1 MHPNPV
7 IASRVQR
14 IPESATMKI
23 ADTAAKLRSEGRDI
37 ISFSLGEPDF
47 ETPENIR
54 KAAKTALDRGE
65 THYTQGSGILELREA
80 IAEKLKN
87 ENNLDVRPDDVL
99 VTPGAKQAI
108 FEAIC
113 TLIER
118 GDEVLLLDPAWV
130 SYEAIVKFAGGKP
143 VMVPVSEQDGYVP
156 PVDLQ
161 SYITRDTKLLILNT
175 PCNPTGAVYGKNAI
189 KTVAEMAEDYG
200 IFVLSDEVYEKII
213 YGAKHHS
220 IGSLIP
226 GGTITING
234 FSKAYAMTG
243 WRLGYATAA
252 APILQGMLKIQQHS
266 VSNATSF
273 VQRAGVEALRGDQ
286 GAVRAMVTEFEK
298 RRNLMIDGLYKM
310 GIQCARP
317 RGAFYAFAKVSQFG
331 SSVEVAEKLLQEA
344 LVAVTPG
351 SAFGPN
357 GEGYVRLSYAT
368 SRQNIESGI
377 RRIEEAS
384 LENRLSTSPDA

>member
-1 MHPNPV
+1 MKPNPV
-7 IASRVQR
+7 ISSRVR
-14 IPESATMKI
+14 HIPESATMKI
-23 ADTAAKLRSEGRDI
+23 ADIAAKLKSEGQDI

-47 ETPENIR
+47 ETPENIKR
-54 KAAKTALDRGE
+54 AAKTALDRGE
-65 THYTQGSGILELREA
+65 THYTQGSGIPELREA

-87 ENNLDVRPDDVL
+87 DNNLDVSPADLL
-99 VTPGAKQAI
+99 VTTGAKQAI

-113 TLIER
+113 TLIDE

-130 SYEAIVKFAGGKP
+130 SYSAIVKFAGGKP
-143 VMVPVSEQDGYVP
+143 VMVPVSEQEGYV

-161 SYITRDTKLLILNT
+161 SHMTRNTKLLILNS
-175 PCNPTGAVYGKNAI
+175 PCNPTGAVYGKNVI
-189 KTVAEMAEDYG
+189 KAAAEAAEDHG
-200 IFVLSDEVYEKII
+200 VFVLSDEVYEKII

-226 GGTITING
+226 DRTITING

-243 WRLGYATAA
+243 WRLGYATAP

-286 GAVRAMVTEFEK
+286 GAVRAMVVEFKK
-298 RRNLMIDGLYKM
+298 RRDIMIDGLRKM
-310 GIQCARP
+310 GIECAPP

-331 SSVEVAEKLLQEA
+331 NSVEVTEKLLRDA

-357 GEGYVRLSYAT
+357 SEGYVRLSYAT
-368 SRQNIESGI
+368 SRQNIEDGI
-377 RRIEEAS
+377 NRIEAS
-384 LENRLSTSPDA
+384 LAQA

>member
-1 MHPNPV
+1 MKPNPV
-7 IASRVQR
+7 ISSRVR
-14 IPESATMKI
+14 HIPESATMKI
-23 ADTAAKLRSEGRDI
+23 ADIAAKLRSEGQDI

-47 ETPENIR
+47 ETPENIKR
-54 KAAKTALDRGE
+54 AAKTALDRGE
-65 THYTQGSGILELREA
+65 THYTQGSGIPELQEA

-87 ENNLDVRPDDVL
+87 DNNLDVSPADVL
-99 VTPGAKQAI
+99 VTTGAKQAI

-113 TLIER
+113 TLIDE

-130 SYEAIVKFAGGKP
+130 SYSAIVKFAGGKP
-143 VMVPVSEQDGYVP
+143 VMVPVSEQEGYV

-161 SYITRDTKLLILNT
+161 SHMTRNTKLLILNS
-175 PCNPTGAVYGKNAI
+175 PCNPTGAVYGKNVVKAA
-189 KTVAEMAEDYG
+189 AEAAEDHG
-200 IFVLSDEVYEKII
+200 VFVLSDEVYEKII

-220 IGSLIP
+220 IGSLVP
-226 GGTITING
+226 DRTITING

-243 WRLGYATAA
+243 WRLGYATAP

-286 GAVRAMVTEFEK
+286 GAVRAMVVEFKK
-298 RRNLMIDGLYKM
+298 RRDIMIDGLRKM
-310 GIQCARP
+310 GIECAPP

-331 SSVEVAEKLLQEA
+331 NSVEVTEKLLRDA

-368 SRQNIESGI
+368 SRQNIEDGI
-377 RRIEEAS
+377 NRIEAS
-384 LENRLSTSPDA
+384 LAQA

>member
-1 MHPNPV
+1 MKPNPV
-7 IASRVQR
+7 ISSRVR
-14 IPESATMKI
+14 HIPESATMKI
-23 ADTAAKLRSEGRDI
+23 ADIAAKLRSEGQDI

-47 ETPENIR
+47 ETPENIKR
-54 KAAKTALDRGE
+54 AAKTALDRGE
-65 THYTQGSGILELREA
+65 THYTQGSGIPELREA

-87 ENNLDVRPDDVL
+87 DNNLDVSPADVL
-99 VTPGAKQAI
+99 VTTGAKQAI

-113 TLIER
+113 TLIDE

-130 SYEAIVKFAGGKP
+130 SYSAIVKFAGGKP
-143 VMVPVSEQDGYVP
+143 VMVPVSEQEGYVP
-156 PVDLQ
+156 VNLQ
-161 SYITRDTKLLILNT
+161 SHMTRNTKLLILNS
-175 PCNPTGAVYGKNAI
+175 PCNPTGAVYGKNVI
-189 KTVAEMAEDYG
+189 KAAAEAAEDHG
-200 IFVLSDEVYEKII
+200 VFVLSDEVYEKII

-226 GGTITING
+226 DRTITING

-243 WRLGYATAA
+243 WRLGYATAP

-286 GAVRAMVTEFEK
+286 GAVRAMVVEFKK
-298 RRNLMIDGLYKM
+298 RRDIMIDGLRKM
-310 GIQCARP
+310 GIECAPP

-331 SSVEVAEKLLQEA
+331 NSVEVTEKLLRDA

-357 GEGYVRLSYAT
+357 SEGYVRLSYAT
-368 SRQNIESGI
+368 SRQNIEDGI
-377 RRIEEAS
+377 NRIEAS
-384 LENRLSTSPDA
+384 LAQA

>member
-1 MHPNPV
+1 
-7 IASRVQR
+7 
-14 IPESATMKI
+14 MKN
-23 ADTAAKLRSEGRDI
+23 D
-37 ISFSLGEPDF
+37 
-47 ETPENIR
+47 
-54 KAAKTALDRGE
+54 
-65 THYTQGSGILELREA
+65 
-80 IAEKLKN
+80 
-87 ENNLDVRPDDVL
+87 NNLDVSPADVL
-99 VTPGAKQAI
+99 VTTGAKQAI

-113 TLIER
+113 TLIDE

-130 SYEAIVKFAGGKP
+130 SYSAIVKFAGGKP
-143 VMVPVSEQDGYVP
+143 VMVPVSEQEGYV

-161 SYITRDTKLLILNT
+161 SHMTRNTKLLILNS
-175 PCNPTGAVYGKNAI
+175 PCNPTGAVYGKNVVKAA
-189 KTVAEMAEDYG
+189 AEAAEDHG
-200 IFVLSDEVYEKII
+200 VFVLSDEVYEKII

-220 IGSLIP
+220 IGSLVP
-226 GGTITING
+226 DRTITING

-243 WRLGYATAA
+243 WRLGYATAP

-286 GAVRAMVTEFEK
+286 GAVRAMVAEFKK
-298 RRNLMIDGLYKM
+298 RRDIMIDALRKM
-310 GIQCARP
+310 GIECAPP

-331 SSVEVAEKLLQEA
+331 NSVEVTEKLLRDA

-368 SRQNIESGI
+368 SRQNIEDGI
-377 RRIEEAS
+377 NRIEAS
-384 LENRLSTSPDA
+384 LAQA

>member
-1 MHPNPV
+1 MKPNPV
-7 IASRVQR
+7 ISSRVR
-14 IPESATMKI
+14 HIPESATMKI
-23 ADTAAKLRSEGRDI
+23 ADIAAKLRSEGQDI

-47 ETPENIR
+47 ETPENIKR
-54 KAAKTALDRGE
+54 AAKTALDRGE
-65 THYTQGSGILELREA
+65 THYTQGSGIPELQEA

-87 ENNLDVRPDDVL
+87 DNNLDVSPADVL
-99 VTPGAKQAI
+99 VTTGAKQAI

-113 TLIER
+113 TLIDE

-130 SYEAIVKFAGGKP
+130 SYSAIVKFAGGKP
-143 VMVPVSEQDGYVP
+143 VMVPVSEQEGYV

-161 SYITRDTKLLILNT
+161 SHMTRNTKLLILNS
-175 PCNPTGAVYGKNAI
+175 PCNPTGAVYGKNVVKAA
-189 KTVAEMAEDYG
+189 AEAAEDHG
-200 IFVLSDEVYEKII
+200 VFVLSDEVYEKII

-220 IGSLIP
+220 IGSLVP
-226 GGTITING
+226 DRTITING

-243 WRLGYATAA
+243 WRLGYATAP

-286 GAVRAMVTEFEK
+286 GAVRAMVAEFKK
-298 RRNLMIDGLYKM
+298 RRDIMIDALRKM
-310 GIQCARP
+310 GIECAPP

-331 SSVEVAEKLLQEA
+331 NSVEVTEKLLRDA

-368 SRQNIESGI
+368 SRQNIEDGI
-377 RRIEEAS
+377 NRIEAS
-384 LENRLSTSPDA
+384 LAQA

>member
-1 MHPNPV
+1 MKPNPV
-7 IASRVQR
+7 ISSRVR
-14 IPESATMKI
+14 HIPESATMKI
-23 ADTAAKLRSEGRDI
+23 ADIAAKLRSEGQDI

-47 ETPENIR
+47 ETPENIKR
-54 KAAKTALDRGE
+54 AAKTALDRGE
-65 THYTQGSGILELREA
+65 THYTQGSGIPELREA

-87 ENNLDVRPDDVL
+87 DNNLDVSPADVL
-99 VTPGAKQAI
+99 VTTGAKQAI

-113 TLIER
+113 TLIDE

-130 SYEAIVKFAGGKP
+130 SYSAIVKFAGGKP
-143 VMVPVSEQDGYVP
+143 VMVPVSEQEGYV

-161 SYITRDTKLLILNT
+161 SHMTRNTKLLILNS
-175 PCNPTGAVYGKNAI
+175 PCNPTGAVYGKNVVKAA
-189 KTVAEMAEDYG
+189 AEAAEDHG
-200 IFVLSDEVYEKII
+200 VFVLSDEVYEKII

-226 GGTITING
+226 DRTITING

-243 WRLGYATAA
+243 WRLGYATAP

-286 GAVRAMVTEFEK
+286 GAVRAMVVEFKK
-298 RRNLMIDGLYKM
+298 RRDIMIDGLRKM
-310 GIQCARP
+310 GIECAPP

-331 SSVEVAEKLLQEA
+331 NSVEVTEKLLRDA

-368 SRQNIESGI
+368 SRQNIEDGI
-377 RRIEEAS
+377 NRIEAS
-384 LENRLSTSPDA
+384 LAQA

>member
-1 MHPNPV
+1 MKPNPV
-7 IASRVQR
+7 ISSRVR
-14 IPESATMKI
+14 HIPESATMKI
-23 ADTAAKLRSEGRDI
+23 ADIAAKLRSEGQDI

-47 ETPENIR
+47 ETPENIKR
-54 KAAKTALDRGE
+54 AAKTALDRGE
-65 THYTQGSGILELREA
+65 THYTQGSGIPELQEA

-87 ENNLDVRPDDVL
+87 DNNLDVSPADVL
-99 VTPGAKQAI
+99 VTTGAKQAI

-113 TLIER
+113 TLIDD

-130 SYEAIVKFAGGKP
+130 SYSAIVKFAGGKP
-143 VMVPVSEQDGYVP
+143 VMVPVSEQEGYV

-161 SYITRDTKLLILNT
+161 SHMTRNTKLLILNS
-175 PCNPTGAVYGKNAI
+175 PCNPTGAVYGKNVVKAA
-189 KTVAEMAEDYG
+189 AEAAEDHG
-200 IFVLSDEVYEKII
+200 VFVLSDEVYEKII

-220 IGSLIP
+220 IGSLVP
-226 GGTITING
+226 DRTITING

-243 WRLGYATAA
+243 WRLGYATAP

-286 GAVRAMVTEFEK
+286 GAVRAMVAEFKK
-298 RRNLMIDGLYKM
+298 RRDIMIDALRKM
-310 GIQCARP
+310 GIECAPP

-331 SSVEVAEKLLQEA
+331 NSVEVTEKLLRDA

-368 SRQNIESGI
+368 SRQNIEDGI
-377 RRIEEAS
+377 NRIEAS
-384 LENRLSTSPDA
+384 LAQA

>member
-1 MHPNPV
+1 MKPNPV
-7 IASRVQR
+7 ISSRVGH

-23 ADTAAKLRSEGRDI
+23 ADIAAKLRSEGQDI

-47 ETPENIR
+47 ETPENIKR
-54 KAAKTALDRGE
+54 AAKTALDRGE
-65 THYTQGSGILELREA
+65 THYTQGSGIPELREA

-87 ENNLDVRPDDVL
+87 DNNLDVSPADVL
-99 VTPGAKQAI
+99 VTTGAKQAI

-113 TLIER
+113 TLIDE

-130 SYEAIVKFAGGKP
+130 SYSAIVKFAGGKP

-156 PVDLQ
+156 VDLQ
-161 SYITRDTKLLILNT
+161 SHMTRDTKLLILNS

-189 KTVAEMAEDYG
+189 KAAAETAEDHG
-200 IFVLSDEVYEKII
+200 VFVLSDEVYEKII

-220 IGSLIP
+220 IGNLIP
-226 GGTITING
+226 DRTITING

-243 WRLGYATAA
+243 WRLGYATAP

-273 VQRAGVEALRGDQ
+273 AQRAGVEALRGDQ
-286 GAVRAMVTEFEK
+286 GAVRAMVAEFKK
-298 RRNLMIDGLYKM
+298 RRDIMIDGLRKM
-310 GIQCARP
+310 EIECALP

-331 SSVEVAEKLLQEA
+331 NSVEVTEKLLRDA

-368 SRQNIESGI
+368 SRQNIEDGI
-377 RRIEEAS
+377 DRIEAS
-384 LENRLSTSPDA
+384 LAHA

>member
-1 MHPNPV
+1 MKPNPV
-7 IASRVQR
+7 ISSRVR
-14 IPESATMKI
+14 HIPESATMKI
-23 ADTAAKLRSEGRDI
+23 ADIAAKLRSEGQDI

-47 ETPENIR
+47 ETPENIKR
-54 KAAKTALDRGE
+54 AAKTALDRGE
-65 THYTQGSGILELREA
+65 THYTQGSGIPELQEA

-87 ENNLDVRPDDVL
+87 DNNLDVSPADVL
-99 VTPGAKQAI
+99 VTTGAKQAI

-113 TLIER
+113 TLIDE

-130 SYEAIVKFAGGKP
+130 SYSAIVKFAGGKP
-143 VMVPVSEQDGYVP
+143 VMVPVSEQEGYV

-161 SYITRDTKLLILNT
+161 SHMTRNTKLLILNS
-175 PCNPTGAVYGKNAI
+175 PCNPTGAVYGKNVI
-189 KTVAEMAEDYG
+189 KAAAEAAEDHG
-200 IFVLSDEVYEKII
+200 VFVLSDEVYEKII

-226 GGTITING
+226 DRTITING

-243 WRLGYATAA
+243 WRLGYATAP

-286 GAVRAMVTEFEK
+286 GAVRAMVVEFKK
-298 RRNLMIDGLYKM
+298 RRDIMIDGLRKM
-310 GIQCARP
+310 GIECAPP

-331 SSVEVAEKLLQEA
+331 NSVEVTEKLLRDA

-368 SRQNIESGI
+368 SRQNIEDGI
-377 RRIEEAS
+377 NRIEAS
-384 LENRLSTSPDA
+384 LAQA

>member
-1 MHPNPV
+1 MKPNPV
-7 IASRVQR
+7 ISSRVR
-14 IPESATMKI
+14 HIPESATMKI
-23 ADTAAKLRSEGRDI
+23 ADIAAKLRSEGQDI

-47 ETPENIR
+47 ETPENIKR
-54 KAAKTALDRGE
+54 AAKTALDRGE
-65 THYTQGSGILELREA
+65 THYTQGSGIPELREA

-87 ENNLDVRPDDVL
+87 DNNLDVSPADVL
-99 VTPGAKQAI
+99 VTTGAKQAI

-113 TLIER
+113 TLIDE

-130 SYEAIVKFAGGKP
+130 SYSAIVKFAGGKP
-143 VMVPVSEQDGYVP
+143 VMVPVSEQEGYV

-161 SYITRDTKLLILNT
+161 SHMTRNTKLLILNS
-175 PCNPTGAVYGKNAI
+175 PCNPTGAVYGKNVI
-189 KTVAEMAEDYG
+189 KAAAEAAEDHG
-200 IFVLSDEVYEKII
+200 VFVLSDEVYEKII

-226 GGTITING
+226 DRTITING

-243 WRLGYATAA
+243 WRLGYATAP

-286 GAVRAMVTEFEK
+286 GAVRAMVVEFKK
-298 RRNLMIDGLYKM
+298 RRDIMINGLRKM
-310 GIQCARP
+310 GIECAPP

-331 SSVEVAEKLLQEA
+331 NSVEVTEKLLRDA

-368 SRQNIESGI
+368 SRQNIEDGI
-377 RRIEEAS
+377 NRIEAS
-384 LENRLSTSPDA
+384 LAQA

>member
-1 MHPNPV
+1 MKPNPV
-7 IASRVQR
+7 ISSRVR
-14 IPESATMKI
+14 HIPESATMKI
-23 ADTAAKLRSEGRDI
+23 ADIAAKLRSEGQDI

-47 ETPENIR
+47 ETPENIKR
-54 KAAKTALDRGE
+54 AAKTALDRGE
-65 THYTQGSGILELREA
+65 THYTQGSGIPELQEA

-87 ENNLDVRPDDVL
+87 DNNLDVSPADVL
-99 VTPGAKQAI
+99 VTTGAKQAI

-113 TLIER
+113 TLIDE

-130 SYEAIVKFAGGKP
+130 SYSAIVKFAGGKP
-143 VMVPVSEQDGYVP
+143 VMVPVSEQEGYV

-161 SYITRDTKLLILNT
+161 SHMTRNTKLLILNS
-175 PCNPTGAVYGKNAI
+175 PCNPTGAVYGKNVVKAA
-189 KTVAEMAEDYG
+189 AEAAEDHG
-200 IFVLSDEVYEKII
+200 VFVLSDEVYEKII

-220 IGSLIP
+220 IGSLVP
-226 GGTITING
+226 DRTITING

-243 WRLGYATAA
+243 WRLGYATAP

-286 GAVRAMVTEFEK
+286 GAVRAMVAEFKK
-298 RRNLMIDGLYKM
+298 RRDIMIDGLRKM
-310 GIQCARP
+310 GIECAPP

-331 SSVEVAEKLLQEA
+331 NSVEVTEKLLRDA

-368 SRQNIESGI
+368 SRQNIEDGI
-377 RRIEEAS
+377 NRIEAS
-384 LENRLSTSPDA
+384 LAQA

>member
-1 MHPNPV
+1 MKPNPV
-7 IASRVQR
+7 ISSRVR
-14 IPESATMKI
+14 HIPESATMKI
-23 ADTAAKLRSEGRDI
+23 ADIAAKLRSEGQDI

-47 ETPENIR
+47 ETPENIKR
-54 KAAKTALDRGE
+54 AAKTALDRGE
-65 THYTQGSGILELREA
+65 THYTQGSGIPELQEA

-87 ENNLDVRPDDVL
+87 DNNLDVSPADVL
-99 VTPGAKQAI
+99 VTTGAKQAI

-113 TLIER
+113 TLIDE

-130 SYEAIVKFAGGKP
+130 SYSAIVKFAGGKP
-143 VMVPVSEQDGYVP
+143 VMVPVSEQEGYV

-161 SYITRDTKLLILNT
+161 SHMTRNTKLLILNS
-175 PCNPTGAVYGKNAI
+175 PCNPTGAVYGKNVVKAA
-189 KTVAEMAEDYG
+189 AEAAEDHG
-200 IFVLSDEVYEKII
+200 VFVLSDEVYEKII
-213 YGAKHHS
+213 YGDKHHS
-220 IGSLIP
+220 IGSLVP
-226 GGTITING
+226 DRTITING

-243 WRLGYATAA
+243 WRLGYATAP

-286 GAVRAMVTEFEK
+286 GAVRAMVAEFKK
-298 RRNLMIDGLYKM
+298 RRDIMIDALRKM
-310 GIQCARP
+310 GIECAPP

-331 SSVEVAEKLLQEA
+331 NSVEVTEKLLRDA

-368 SRQNIESGI
+368 SRQNIEDGI
-377 RRIEEAS
+377 NRIEAS
-384 LENRLSTSPDA
+384 LAQA

>member
-1 MHPNPV
+1 MKPNPV
-7 IASRVQR
+7 ISSRVR
-14 IPESATMKI
+14 HIPESATMKI
-23 ADTAAKLRSEGRDI
+23 ADIAAKLRSEGQDI

-47 ETPENIR
+47 ETPENIKR
-54 KAAKTALDRGE
+54 AAKTALDRGE
-65 THYTQGSGILELREA
+65 THYTQGSGIPELQEA

-87 ENNLDVRPDDVL
+87 DNNLDVSPADVL
-99 VTPGAKQAI
+99 VTTGAKQAI

-113 TLIER
+113 TLIDE

-130 SYEAIVKFAGGKP
+130 SYSAIVKFAGGKP
-143 VMVPVSEQDGYVP
+143 VMVPVSEQEGYV

-161 SYITRDTKLLILNT
+161 SHMTRNTKLLILNS
-175 PCNPTGAVYGKNAI
+175 PCNPTGAVYGKNVVKAA
-189 KTVAEMAEDYG
+189 AEAAEDHG
-200 IFVLSDEVYEKII
+200 VFVLSDEVYEKII

-220 IGSLIP
+220 IGSLVP
-226 GGTITING
+226 DRTITING

-243 WRLGYATAA
+243 WRLGYATAP

-286 GAVRAMVTEFEK
+286 GAVRAMVAEFKK
-298 RRNLMIDGLYKM
+298 RRDIMIDALRKM
-310 GIQCARP
+310 GIECAPP

-331 SSVEVAEKLLQEA
+331 NSVEVTEKLLRDA

-357 GEGYVRLSYAT
+357 SEGYVRLSYAT
-368 SRQNIESGI
+368 SRQNIEDGI
-377 RRIEEAS
+377 NRIEAS
-384 LENRLSTSPDA
+384 LAQA

>member
-1 MHPNPV
+1 MKPNPV
-7 IASRVQR
+7 ISSRVR
-14 IPESATMKI
+14 HIPESATMKI
-23 ADTAAKLRSEGRDI
+23 ADIAAKLRSEGQDI

-47 ETPENIR
+47 ETPENIKR
-54 KAAKTALDRGE
+54 AAKTALDRGE
-65 THYTQGSGILELREA
+65 THYTQGSGIPELREA

-87 ENNLDVRPDDVL
+87 DNNLDVSPADVL
-99 VTPGAKQAI
+99 VTTGAKQAI

-113 TLIER
+113 TLIDE

-130 SYEAIVKFAGGKP
+130 SYSAIVKFAGGKP

-156 PVDLQ
+156 VDLQ
-161 SYITRDTKLLILNT
+161 SHMTRDTKLLILNS

-189 KTVAEMAEDYG
+189 KAAAETAEDHG
-200 IFVLSDEVYEKII
+200 VFVLSDEVYEKII

-220 IGSLIP
+220 IGNLIP
-226 GGTITING
+226 DRTITING

-243 WRLGYATAA
+243 WRLGYATAP

-273 VQRAGVEALRGDQ
+273 AQRAGVEALRGDQ
-286 GAVRAMVTEFEK
+286 GAVRAMVAEFKK
-298 RRNLMIDGLYKM
+298 RRDIMIDGLRKM
-310 GIQCARP
+310 EVECALP

-331 SSVEVAEKLLQEA
+331 NSVEVTEKLLRDA

-368 SRQNIESGI
+368 CRQNIEDGI
-377 RRIEEAS
+377 DRIEAS
-384 LENRLSTSPDA
+384 LAHA

>member
-1 MHPNPV
+1 MKPNPV
-7 IASRVQR
+7 ISSRVR
-14 IPESATMKI
+14 HIPESATMKI
-23 ADTAAKLRSEGRDI
+23 ADIAAKLRSEGQDI

-47 ETPENIR
+47 ETPENIKR
-54 KAAKTALDRGE
+54 AAKTALDRGE
-65 THYTQGSGILELREA
+65 THYTQGSGIPELREA

-87 ENNLDVRPDDVL
+87 DNNLDVSPADVL
-99 VTPGAKQAI
+99 VTTGAKQAI

-113 TLIER
+113 TLIDE

-130 SYEAIVKFAGGKP
+130 SYSAIVKFAGGKP
-143 VMVPVSEQDGYVP
+143 VMVPVSEQEGYV

-161 SYITRDTKLLILNT
+161 SHMTRNTKLLILNS
-175 PCNPTGAVYGKNAI
+175 PCNPTGAVYGKNVI
-189 KTVAEMAEDYG
+189 KAAAEAAEDHG
-200 IFVLSDEVYEKII
+200 VFVLSDEVYEKII

-226 GGTITING
+226 DRTITING

-243 WRLGYATAA
+243 WRLGYATAP

-286 GAVRAMVTEFEK
+286 GAVRAMVAEFEK
-298 RRNLMIDGLYKM
+298 RRDIMIGGLRKM
-310 GIQCARP
+310 GVECALP

-331 SSVEVAEKLLQEA
+331 NSVEVTEKLLQDA

-357 GEGYVRLSYAT
+357 GEGHVRLSYAT
-368 SRQNIESGI
+368 SRQNIEDGI
-377 RRIEEAS
+377 NRIEAS
-384 LENRLSTSPDA
+384 LAQA

>member
-1 MHPNPV
+1 
-7 IASRVQR
+7 
-14 IPESATMKI
+14 MKI
-23 ADTAAKLRSEGRDI
+23 ADMAAKLKSEGRDI
-37 ISFSLGEPDF
+37 IGFSLGEPDF

-65 THYTQGSGILELREA
+65 THYTQGSGIPELREA

-87 ENNLDVRPDDVL
+87 ENNLDVSPADVL

-113 TLIER
+113 TLIEE

-156 PVDLQ
+156 VDLH
-161 SYITRDTKLLILNT
+161 SYITRDTKLLILNS

-189 KTVAEMAEDYG
+189 KTVAETAEDYG
-200 IFVLSDEVYEKII
+200 VFVLSDEVYEKII

-226 GGTITING
+226 GRTITING

-243 WRLGYATAA
+243 WRLGYATAP

-273 VQRAGVEALRGDQ
+273 VQRAGVEALRSDQ
-286 GAVRAMVTEFEK
+286 GAVRAMVAEFEK

-317 RGAFYAFAKVSQFG
+317 RGAFYAFANVSQFG
-331 SSVEVAEKLLQEA
+331 SSVEVTEKLLQEA

-368 SRQNIESGI
+368 SRQNIERGI
-377 RRIEEAS
+377 CRIEAS
-384 LENRLSTSPDA
+384 LENRPSTSPDA

>member
-1 MHPNPV
+1 MNPNPV
-7 IASRVQR
+7 ISSRVR
-14 IPESATMKI
+14 HIPESATMKI
-23 ADTAAKLRSEGRDI
+23 ADIAAKLRSEGRDI

-47 ETPENIR
+47 ETPENIK

-65 THYTQGSGILELREA
+65 THYTQGSGIPELREA

-87 ENNLDVRPDDVL
+87 ENNLDVSPANVL

-113 TLIER
+113 TLIDE

-130 SYEAIVKFAGGKP
+130 SYGAIVRFAGGKP
-143 VMVPVSEQDGYVP
+143 VMVPVSEQEGYV

-161 SYITRDTKLLILNT
+161 SHMTRNTKLLILNS
-175 PCNPTGAVYGKNAI
+175 PCNPTGAVYGKHVI
-189 KTVAEMAEDYG
+189 KTAAETAEDQG
-200 IFVLSDEVYEKII
+200 VFVLSDEVYEKII

-220 IGSLIP
+220 VGSLIP
-226 GGTITING
+226 DRTITING

-243 WRLGYATAA
+243 WRLGYATAP

-273 VQRAGVEALRGDQ
+273 AQRAGVEALRGDQ
-286 GAVRAMVTEFEK
+286 GAVRAMVAEFKK
-298 RRNLMIDGLYKM
+298 RRDIMIDGLRKM
-310 GIQCARP
+310 GIECALP

-331 SSVEVAEKLLQEA
+331 NSVEVTEKLLQDA

-368 SRQNIESGI
+368 SRQNIEDGI
-377 RRIEEAS
+377 NRIEAS
-384 LENRLSTSPDA
+384 LAQA

>member
-1 MHPNPV
+1 MKPNPV
-7 IASRVQR
+7 ISSRVR
-14 IPESATMKI
+14 HIPESATMKI
-23 ADTAAKLRSEGRDI
+23 ADIAAKLRSEGQDI

-47 ETPENIR
+47 ETPENIKR
-54 KAAKTALDRGE
+54 AAKTALDRGE
-65 THYTQGSGILELREA
+65 THYTQGSGIPELQEA

-87 ENNLDVRPDDVL
+87 DNNLDVSPADVL
-99 VTPGAKQAI
+99 VTTGAKQAI

-113 TLIER
+113 TLIDE

-130 SYEAIVKFAGGKP
+130 SYSAIVKFAGGKP
-143 VMVPVSEQDGYVP
+143 VMVPVSEQEGYV

-161 SYITRDTKLLILNT
+161 SHMTRNTKLLILNS
-175 PCNPTGAVYGKNAI
+175 PCNPTGAVYGKNVVKAA
-189 KTVAEMAEDYG
+189 AEAAEDHG
-200 IFVLSDEVYEKII
+200 VFVLSDEVYEKII

-220 IGSLIP
+220 IGSLVP
-226 GGTITING
+226 DRTITING

-243 WRLGYATAA
+243 WRLGYATAP

-286 GAVRAMVTEFEK
+286 GAVRAMVAEFKK
-298 RRNLMIDGLYKM
+298 RRDIMIDELRKM
-310 GIQCARP
+310 GIECAPP

-331 SSVEVAEKLLQEA
+331 NSVEVTEKLLRDA

-368 SRQNIESGI
+368 SRQNIEDGI
-377 RRIEEAS
+377 NRIEAS
-384 LENRLSTSPDA
+384 LAQA

>member
-1 MHPNPV
+1 MKPNPV
-7 IASRVQR
+7 ISSRVR
-14 IPESATMKI
+14 HIPESATMKI
-23 ADTAAKLRSEGRDI
+23 ADIAAKLRSEGQDI

-47 ETPENIR
+47 ETPENIKR
-54 KAAKTALDRGE
+54 AAKTALDRGE
-65 THYTQGSGILELREA
+65 THYTQGSGIPELREA

-87 ENNLDVRPDDVL
+87 DNNLDVSPADVL
-99 VTPGAKQAI
+99 VTTGAKQAI

-113 TLIER
+113 TLIDE

-130 SYEAIVKFAGGKP
+130 SYSAIVKFAGGKP

-156 PVDLQ
+156 VDLQ
-161 SYITRDTKLLILNT
+161 SHMTRDTKLLILNS

-189 KTVAEMAEDYG
+189 KAAAETAEDHG
-200 IFVLSDEVYEKII
+200 VFVLSDEVYEKII

-220 IGSLIP
+220 IGNLIP
-226 GGTITING
+226 DRTITING

-243 WRLGYATAA
+243 WRLGYATAP

-273 VQRAGVEALRGDQ
+273 AQRAGVEALRGDQ
-286 GAVRAMVTEFEK
+286 GAVRAMVAEFKK
-298 RRNLMIDGLYKM
+298 RRDIMIDGLRKM
-310 GIQCARP
+310 EIECALP

-331 SSVEVAEKLLQEA
+331 NSVEVTEKLLRDA

-368 SRQNIESGI
+368 CRQNIEDGI
-377 RRIEEAS
+377 DRIEAS
-384 LENRLSTSPDA
+384 LAHA

>member
-1 MHPNPV
+1 MKPNPV
-7 IASRVQR
+7 ISSRVR
-14 IPESATMKI
+14 HIPESATMKI
-23 ADTAAKLRSEGRDI
+23 ADIAAKLRSEGQDI

-47 ETPENIR
+47 ETTENIKR
-54 KAAKTALDRGE
+54 AAKTALDRGE
-65 THYTQGSGILELREA
+65 THYTQGSGIPELREA
-80 IAEKLKN
+80 VAEKLKN
-87 ENNLDVRPDDVL
+87 DNNLDVSPADVL
-99 VTPGAKQAI
+99 VTTGAKQAI

-113 TLIER
+113 TLIDE

-130 SYEAIVKFAGGKP
+130 SYSAIVKFAGGKP
-143 VMVPVSEQDGYVP
+143 VMVPVSEQEGYV

-161 SYITRDTKLLILNT
+161 SHMTRNTKLLILNS
-175 PCNPTGAVYGKNAI
+175 PCNPTGAVYGKNVI
-189 KTVAEMAEDYG
+189 KAAAEAAEDHG
-200 IFVLSDEVYEKII
+200 VFVLSDEVYEKII

-226 GGTITING
+226 DRTITING

-243 WRLGYATAA
+243 WRLGYATAP

-286 GAVRAMVTEFEK
+286 GAVRAMVVEFKK
-298 RRNLMIDGLYKM
+298 RRDIMIDGLRKI
-310 GIQCARP
+310 GIECAPP

-331 SSVEVAEKLLQEA
+331 NSVEVTEKLLRDA

-368 SRQNIESGI
+368 SRQNIEDGI
-377 RRIEEAS
+377 DRIEAS
-384 LENRLSTSPDA
+384 LAHA

>member
-1 MHPNPV
+1 MKPNPV
-7 IASRVQR
+7 ISSRVGH

-23 ADTAAKLRSEGRDI
+23 ADIAAKLRSEGQDI

-47 ETPENIR
+47 ETPENIKR
-54 KAAKTALDRGE
+54 AAKTALDRGE
-65 THYTQGSGILELREA
+65 THYTQGSGIPELREA

-87 ENNLDVRPDDVL
+87 DNNLDVSPADVL
-99 VTPGAKQAI
+99 VTTGAKQAI

-113 TLIER
+113 TLIDE

-130 SYEAIVKFAGGKP
+130 SYSAIVKFAGGKP
-143 VMVPVSEQDGYVP
+143 VMVPVSEQEGYV

-161 SYITRDTKLLILNT
+161 SHMTRNTKLLILNS
-175 PCNPTGAVYGKNAI
+175 PCNPTGAVYGKNVI
-189 KTVAEMAEDYG
+189 KAAAEAAEDHG
-200 IFVLSDEVYEKII
+200 VFVLSDEVYEKII

-226 GGTITING
+226 DRTITING

-243 WRLGYATAA
+243 WRLGYATAP

-286 GAVRAMVTEFEK
+286 GAVRAMVVEFKK
-298 RRNLMIDGLYKM
+298 RRDIMIDGLRKM
-310 GIQCARP
+310 GIECAPP

-331 SSVEVAEKLLQEA
+331 NSVEVTEKLLRDA

-357 GEGYVRLSYAT
+357 SEGYVRLSYAT
-368 SRQNIESGI
+368 SRQNIEEGI
-377 RRIEEAS
+377 NRIEAS
-384 LENRLSTSPDA
+384 LAQA

>member
-1 MHPNPV
+1 MKPNPV
-7 IASRVQR
+7 ISSRVR
-14 IPESATMKI
+14 HIPESATMKI
-23 ADTAAKLRSEGRDI
+23 ADIAAKLKSEGQDI

-47 ETPENIR
+47 ETPENIKR
-54 KAAKTALDRGE
+54 AAKTALDRGE
-65 THYTQGSGILELREA
+65 THYTQGSGIPELREA

-87 ENNLDVRPDDVL
+87 DNNLDVSPADVL
-99 VTPGAKQAI
+99 VTTGAKQAI

-113 TLIER
+113 TLIDE

-130 SYEAIVKFAGGKP
+130 SYSAIVKFAGGKP
-143 VMVPVSEQDGYVP
+143 VMVPVSEQEGYV

-161 SYITRDTKLLILNT
+161 SHMTRNTKLLILNS
-175 PCNPTGAVYGKNAI
+175 PCNPTGAVYGKNVI
-189 KTVAEMAEDYG
+189 KAAAEAAEDHG
-200 IFVLSDEVYEKII
+200 VFVLSDEVYEKII

-226 GGTITING
+226 DRTITING

-243 WRLGYATAA
+243 WRLGYATAP

-286 GAVRAMVTEFEK
+286 GAVRAMVVEFKK
-298 RRNLMIDGLYKM
+298 RRDIMIDGLRKM
-310 GIQCARP
+310 GIECAPP

-331 SSVEVAEKLLQEA
+331 NSVEVTEKLLRDA

-357 GEGYVRLSYAT
+357 SEGYVRLSYAT
-368 SRQNIESGI
+368 SRQNIEDGI
-377 RRIEEAS
+377 NRIEAS
-384 LENRLSTSPDA
+384 LAQA

>member
-1 MHPNPV
+1 MNPNPV
-7 IASRVQR
+7 IASRVQH

-23 ADTAAKLRSEGRDI
+23 ADKAAKLRSQGRDV

-54 KAAKTALDRGE
+54 RAAKTALDRGE
-65 THYTQGSGILELREA
+65 THYTQGIGIPELREA
-80 IAEKLKN
+80 IAEKLKK
-87 ENNLDVRPDDVL
+87 ENDLDVGPDDVL

-113 TLIER
+113 TLTER

-156 PVDLQ
+156 ADLN
-161 SYITRDTKLLILNT
+161 SYMTRETKLLILNS
-175 PCNPTGAVYGKNAI
+175 PCNPTGAVYDKNAI
-189 KTVAEMAEDYG
+189 KTIAETAEDYG
-200 IFVLSDEVYEKII
+200 VFVLSDEVYEKII

-226 GGTITING
+226 GRTITING

-243 WRLGYATAA
+243 WRLGYATAP

-273 VQRAGVEALRGDQ
+273 AQRAGVEALRGDQ
-286 GAVRAMVTEFEK
+286 GSVRAMVTEFKK
-298 RRNLMIDGLYKM
+298 RRDLMIDGLCTM

-317 RGAFYAFAKVSQFG
+317 RGAFYAFAKISRFG
-331 SSVEVAEKLLQEA
+331 SSVEVTEKLLQEA

-357 GEGYVRLSYAT
+357 GEGHVRLSYAT
-368 SRQNIESGI
+368 SHQNIEEGI
-377 RRIEEAS
+377 RRIEAS
-384 LENRLSTSPDA
+384 LENWLST

>member
-1 MHPNPV
+1 MKPNPV
-7 IASRVQR
+7 ISSRVR
-14 IPESATMKI
+14 HIPESATMKI
-23 ADTAAKLRSEGRDI
+23 ADIAAKLRSEGQDI

-47 ETPENIR
+47 ETPENIKR
-54 KAAKTALDRGE
+54 AAKTALDRGE
-65 THYTQGSGILELREA
+65 THYTQGSGIPELQEA

-87 ENNLDVRPDDVL
+87 DNNLDVSPADVL
-99 VTPGAKQAI
+99 VTTGAKQAI

-113 TLIER
+113 TLIDE

-130 SYEAIVKFAGGKP
+130 SYSAIVKFAGGKP
-143 VMVPVSEQDGYVP
+143 VMVPVSEQEGYV

-161 SYITRDTKLLILNT
+161 SHMTRNTKLLILNS
-175 PCNPTGAVYGKNAI
+175 PCNPTGAVYGKNVVKAA
-189 KTVAEMAEDYG
+189 AEAAEDHG
-200 IFVLSDEVYEKII
+200 VFVLSDEVYEKII

-226 GGTITING
+226 DRTITING

-243 WRLGYATAA
+243 WRLGYATAP

-286 GAVRAMVTEFEK
+286 GAVRAMVVEFKK
-298 RRNLMIDGLYKM
+298 RRDIMIDALRKM
-310 GIQCARP
+310 GIECAPP

-331 SSVEVAEKLLQEA
+331 NSVEVTEKLLRDA

-368 SRQNIESGI
+368 SRQNIEDGI
-377 RRIEEAS
+377 NRIEAS
-384 LENRLSTSPDA
+384 LAQA

>member
-1 MHPNPV
+1 MKPNPV
-7 IASRVQR
+7 ISSRVGH

-23 ADTAAKLRSEGRDI
+23 ADIAAKLRSEGQDI

-47 ETPENIR
+47 ETPENIKR
-54 KAAKTALDRGE
+54 AAKTALDRGE
-65 THYTQGSGILELREA
+65 THYTQGSGIPELREA

-87 ENNLDVRPDDVL
+87 DNNLDVSPADVL
-99 VTPGAKQAI
+99 VTTGAKQAI

-113 TLIER
+113 TLIDE

-130 SYEAIVKFAGGKP
+130 SYSAIVKFAGGKP
-143 VMVPVSEQDGYVP
+143 VMVPVSEQEGYV

-161 SYITRDTKLLILNT
+161 SHMTRNTKLLILNS

-189 KTVAEMAEDYG
+189 KAAAETAEDHG
-200 IFVLSDEVYEKII
+200 VFVLSDEVYEKII

-220 IGSLIP
+220 IGNLIP
-226 GGTITING
+226 DRTITING

-243 WRLGYATAA
+243 WRLGYATAP

-286 GAVRAMVTEFEK
+286 GAVRAMVVEFKK
-298 RRNLMIDGLYKM
+298 RRDIMIDGLRKM
-310 GIQCARP
+310 EIECALP

-331 SSVEVAEKLLQEA
+331 NSVEVTEKLLRDA

-368 SRQNIESGI
+368 SRQNIEDGI
-377 RRIEEAS
+377 NRIEAS
-384 LENRLSTSPDA
+384 LAQA

>member
-1 MHPNPV
+1 MKPNPV
-7 IASRVQR
+7 ISSRVR
-14 IPESATMKI
+14 HIPESATMKI
-23 ADTAAKLRSEGRDI
+23 ADIAAKLRSEGQDI

-47 ETPENIR
+47 ETPENIKR
-54 KAAKTALDRGE
+54 AAKTALDRGE
-65 THYTQGSGILELREA
+65 THYTQGSGIPELREA

-87 ENNLDVRPDDVL
+87 DNNLDVSPADVL
-99 VTPGAKQAI
+99 VTTGAKQAI

-113 TLIER
+113 TLIDE

-130 SYEAIVKFAGGKP
+130 SYSAIVKFAGGKP
-143 VMVPVSEQDGYVP
+143 VMVPVSEQEGYVP
-156 PVDLQ
+156 VNLQ
-161 SYITRDTKLLILNT
+161 SHMTRNTKLLILNS
-175 PCNPTGAVYGKNAI
+175 PCNPTGAVYGKNVI
-189 KTVAEMAEDYG
+189 KAAAEAAEDHG
-200 IFVLSDEVYEKII
+200 VFVLSDEVYEKII

-226 GGTITING
+226 DRTITING

-243 WRLGYATAA
+243 WRLGYATAP

-286 GAVRAMVTEFEK
+286 GAVRAMVVEFKK
-298 RRNLMIDGLYKM
+298 RRDIMIDGLRKM
-310 GIQCARP
+310 GIECAPP

-331 SSVEVAEKLLQEA
+331 NSVEVTEKLLRDA

-368 SRQNIESGI
+368 SRQNIEDGI
-377 RRIEEAS
+377 DRIEAS
-384 LENRLSTSPDA
+384 LAHA

>member
-1 MHPNPV
+1 MKPNPV
-7 IASRVQR
+7 ISSRVR
-14 IPESATMKI
+14 HIPESATMKI
-23 ADTAAKLRSEGRDI
+23 ADIAAKLRSEGQDI

-47 ETPENIR
+47 ETPENIKR
-54 KAAKTALDRGE
+54 AAKTALDRGE
-65 THYTQGSGILELREA
+65 THYTQGSGIPELREA

-87 ENNLDVRPDDVL
+87 DNNLDVSPADVL
-99 VTPGAKQAI
+99 VTTGAKQAI

-113 TLIER
+113 TLIDE

-130 SYEAIVKFAGGKP
+130 SYSAIVKFAGGKP
-143 VMVPVSEQDGYVP
+143 IMVPVSEQEGYV

-161 SYITRDTKLLILNT
+161 SHMTRDTKLLILNS
-175 PCNPTGAVYGKNAI
+175 PCNPTGAVYGKNVI
-189 KTVAEMAEDYG
+189 KAAAEAAEDHG
-200 IFVLSDEVYEKII
+200 VFVLSDEVYEKII

-226 GGTITING
+226 DRTITING

-243 WRLGYATAA
+243 WRLGYATAP

-286 GAVRAMVTEFEK
+286 GAVRAMVVEFKK
-298 RRNLMIDGLYKM
+298 RRDIMIDGLRKM
-310 GIQCARP
+310 GIECAPP

-331 SSVEVAEKLLQEA
+331 NSVEVTEKLLRDA

-368 SRQNIESGI
+368 SRQNIEDGI
-377 RRIEEAS
+377 DRIGAS
-384 LENRLSTSPDA
+384 LAHA

>member
-1 MHPNPV
+1 MKPNPV
-7 IASRVQR
+7 ISSRVR
-14 IPESATMKI
+14 HIPESATMKI
-23 ADTAAKLRSEGRDI
+23 ADIAAKLRSEGQDI

-47 ETPENIR
+47 ETPENIKR
-54 KAAKTALDRGE
+54 AAKTALDRGE
-65 THYTQGSGILELREA
+65 THYTQGSGIPELREA

-87 ENNLDVRPDDVL
+87 DNNLDVSPADVL
-99 VTPGAKQAI
+99 VTTGAKQAI

-113 TLIER
+113 TLIDE

-130 SYEAIVKFAGGKP
+130 SYSAIVKFAGGKP
-143 VMVPVSEQDGYVP
+143 VMVPVSEQEGYV

-161 SYITRDTKLLILNT
+161 SHMTRNTKLLILNS
-175 PCNPTGAVYGKNAI
+175 PCNPTGAVYGKNVI
-189 KTVAEMAEDYG
+189 KAAAEAAEDHG
-200 IFVLSDEVYEKII
+200 VFVLSDEVYEKII

-226 GGTITING
+226 DRTITING

-243 WRLGYATAA
+243 WRLGYATAP

-286 GAVRAMVTEFEK
+286 GAVRAMVVEFKK
-298 RRNLMIDGLYKM
+298 RRDIMIDGLRKM
-310 GIQCARP
+310 GIECAPP

-331 SSVEVAEKLLQEA
+331 NSVEVTEKLLRDA

-357 GEGYVRLSYAT
+357 SEGYVRLSYAT
-368 SRQNIESGI
+368 SRQNIEDGI
-377 RRIEEAS
+377 NRIEAS
-384 LENRLSTSPDA
+384 LAQA

>member
-1 MHPNPV
+1 MKPNPV
-7 IASRVQR
+7 ISSRVR
-14 IPESATMKI
+14 HIPESATMKI
-23 ADTAAKLRSEGRDI
+23 ADIAAKLRSEGQDI

-47 ETPENIR
+47 ETPENIKR
-54 KAAKTALDRGE
+54 AAKTALDRGE
-65 THYTQGSGILELREA
+65 THYTQGSGIPELREA
-80 IAEKLKN
+80 VAEKLKN
-87 ENNLDVRPDDVL
+87 DNNLDVSPADVL
-99 VTPGAKQAI
+99 VTTGAKQAI

-113 TLIER
+113 TLIDE

-130 SYEAIVKFAGGKP
+130 SYSAIVKFAGGKP

-156 PVDLQ
+156 VDLQ
-161 SYITRDTKLLILNT
+161 SHMTRDTKLLILNS

-189 KTVAEMAEDYG
+189 KAAAETAEDHG
-200 IFVLSDEVYEKII
+200 VFVLSDEVYEKII

-220 IGSLIP
+220 IGNLIP
-226 GGTITING
+226 DRTITING

-243 WRLGYATAA
+243 WRLGYATAP

-273 VQRAGVEALRGDQ
+273 AQRAGVEALRGDQ
-286 GAVRAMVTEFEK
+286 GAVRAMVAEFKK
-298 RRNLMIDGLYKM
+298 RRDIMIDGLRKM
-310 GIQCARP
+310 EIECALP

-331 SSVEVAEKLLQEA
+331 NSVEVTEKLLRDA

-368 SRQNIESGI
+368 SRQNIEDGI
-377 RRIEEAS
+377 DRIEAS
-384 LENRLSTSPDA
+384 LAHA

>member
-1 MHPNPV
+1 MKPNPV
-7 IASRVQR
+7 ISSRVQH

-23 ADTAAKLRSEGRDI
+23 ADVAAKLRSEGRDI

-47 ETPENIR
+47 ETPENIKR
-54 KAAKTALDRGE
+54 AAKTALDRGE
-65 THYTQGSGILELREA
+65 THYTQGSGIPELREA
-80 IAEKLKN
+80 IAERLKN
-87 ENNLDVRPDDVL
+87 ENNLDVGPADVL

-113 TLIER
+113 TLIDE

-130 SYEAIVKFAGGKP
+130 SYSAIVKFAGGKP

-156 PVDLQ
+156 VDLQ
-161 SYITRDTKLLILNT
+161 SHMTRDTKLLILNT

-189 KTVAEMAEDYG
+189 KTAAETAEDQG

-213 YGAKHHS
+213 YGAQHHS

-226 GGTITING
+226 DRTITING

-243 WRLGYATAA
+243 WRLGYATAP

-273 VQRAGVEALRGDQ
+273 AQRAGVEALRGDQ
-286 GAVRAMVTEFEK
+286 GAMRAMVAEFKK
-298 RRNLMIDGLYKM
+298 RRDIMIDGLRKM
-310 GIQCARP
+310 GIECALP

-331 SSVEVAEKLLQEA
+331 NSVEVTEKLLQDA

-368 SRQNIESGI
+368 SRQNIEDGI
-377 RRIEEAS
+377 NRMGAS
-384 LENRLSTSPDA
+384 LAQA

>member
-1 MHPNPV
+1 MKPNPV
-7 IASRVQR
+7 ISSRVR
-14 IPESATMKI
+14 HIPESATMKI
-23 ADTAAKLRSEGRDI
+23 ADIAAKLRSEGQDI

-47 ETPENIR
+47 ETPENIKR
-54 KAAKTALDRGE
+54 AAKTALDRGE
-65 THYTQGSGILELREA
+65 THYTQGSGIPELQEA

-87 ENNLDVRPDDVL
+87 DNNLDVSPADVL
-99 VTPGAKQAI
+99 VTTGAKQAI

-113 TLIER
+113 TLIDD

-130 SYEAIVKFAGGKP
+130 SYSAIVKFAGGKP
-143 VMVPVSEQDGYVP
+143 VMVPVSEQEGCV

-161 SYITRDTKLLILNT
+161 SHMTRNTKLLILNS
-175 PCNPTGAVYGKNAI
+175 PCNPTGAVYGKNVI
-189 KTVAEMAEDYG
+189 KAAAEAAEDHG
-200 IFVLSDEVYEKII
+200 VFVLSDEVYEKII

-226 GGTITING
+226 DRTITING

-243 WRLGYATAA
+243 WRLGYATAP

-286 GAVRAMVTEFEK
+286 GAVRAMVVEFKK
-298 RRNLMIDGLYKM
+298 RRDIMIDELRKM
-310 GIQCARP
+310 GIECAPP

-331 SSVEVAEKLLQEA
+331 NSVEVTEKLLRDA

-368 SRQNIESGI
+368 SRQNIEDGI
-377 RRIEEAS
+377 NRIEAS
-384 LENRLSTSPDA
+384 LAQA

>member
-1 MHPNPV
+1 MKPNPV
-7 IASRVQR
+7 ISSRVR
-14 IPESATMKI
+14 HIPESATMKI
-23 ADTAAKLRSEGRDI
+23 ADIAAKLRSEGQDI

-47 ETPENIR
+47 ETPENIKR
-54 KAAKTALDRGE
+54 AAKTALDRGE
-65 THYTQGSGILELREA
+65 THYTQGSGIPELQEA

-87 ENNLDVRPDDVL
+87 DNNLDVSPADVL
-99 VTPGAKQAI
+99 VTTGAKQAI

-113 TLIER
+113 TLIDE

-130 SYEAIVKFAGGKP
+130 SYSAIVKFAGGKP
-143 VMVPVSEQDGYVP
+143 VMVPVSEQEGYV

-161 SYITRDTKLLILNT
+161 SHMTRNTKLLILNS
-175 PCNPTGAVYGKNAI
+175 PCNPTGAVYGKNVVKAA
-189 KTVAEMAEDYG
+189 AEAAEDHG
-200 IFVLSDEVYEKII
+200 VFVLSDEVYEKII

-220 IGSLIP
+220 IGSLVP
-226 GGTITING
+226 DRTITING

-243 WRLGYATAA
+243 WRLGYATAP

-286 GAVRAMVTEFEK
+286 GAVRAMVVEFKK
-298 RRNLMIDGLYKM
+298 RRDIMIDALRKM
-310 GIQCARP
+310 GIECAPP

-331 SSVEVAEKLLQEA
+331 NSVEVTEKLLRDA

-368 SRQNIESGI
+368 SRQNIEDGI
-377 RRIEEAS
+377 NRIEAS
-384 LENRLSTSPDA
+384 LAQA